1 MHLVLLG
8 APGSGKGTQASL
20 MVKDLGYA
28 HVSTGDLLR
37 NEIKKGS
44 KLGNK
49 VSDVIKAGKLVDDAL
64 VLELLKANCDLSKNK
79 YIFDGFPRNID
90 QARALEAEVLS
101 SHFSRAIY
109 FELDLEVLKD
119 RLINRRM
126 CKDCGEIY
134 NLITKNPAVQG
145 KCDSCGSE
153 NLYQRDDDKEET
165 VGKRLDVFKE
175 TVDPVLDFYKE
186 TDRLFAVDA
195 SQEASSV
202 FRAIEKAVKA

>member
-20 MVKDLGYA
+20 LVKELGYS

-37 NEIKKGS
+37 NEIKKGTP
-44 KLGNK
+44 LGQK
-49 VSDVIKAGKLVDDAL
+49 VSDVIKAGKLVDDSL
-64 VLELLKANCDLSKNK
+64 VLELLKANCDLTNKK
-79 YIFDGFPRNID
+79 YIFDGFPRNIE
-90 QARALEAEVLS
+90 QAQALESEILS
-101 SHFSRAIY
+101 SHFSKGIY
-109 FELDLEVLKD
+109 FQLDLEVLKE
-119 RLINRRM
+119 RLVNRRM

-134 NLITKNPAVQG
+134 NLITKSPSVPG

-175 TVDPVLDFYKE
+175 TIEPVLAFYKE
-186 TDRLFAVDA
+186 SDRLSVVDA
-195 SQEASSV
+195 SQDSGSV
-202 FRAIEKAVKA
+202 FKAIEKAVKA

>member
-1 MHLVLLG
+1 MHLVFLG

-20 MVKDLGYA
+20 LVKELGYS

-44 KLGNK
+44 TLGNK
-49 VSDVIKAGKLVDDAL
+49 VSDVIKSGKLVDDSL
-64 VLELLKANCDLSKNK
+64 VLELLKANCDLSNNK
-79 YIFDGFPRNID
+79 YIFDGFPRNIE
-90 QARALEAEVLS
+90 QAKALESEILS

-109 FELDLEVLKD
+109 FELDLGVLKE

-134 NLITKNPAVQG
+134 NLISKSPSVPG
-145 KCDSCGSE
+145 KCDSCGSS

-165 VGKRLDVFKE
+165 VGKRLEVFKE
-175 TVDPVLDFYKE
+175 TIDPVLEFYKE
-186 TDRLFAVDA
+186 MDRLSVVDA
-195 SQEASSV
+195 SHESASV
-202 FRAIEKAVKA
+202 FKAIEKAVKP

>member
-1 MHLVLLG
+1 MHLVFLG

-20 MVKDLGYA
+20 LVKQLGYS

-44 KLGNK
+44 RLGNK
-49 VSDVIKAGKLVDDAL
+49 VSDVIKSGKLVDDSL

-79 YIFDGFPRNID
+79 YIFDGFPRNIE
-90 QARALEAEVLS
+90 QAKALESELLS
-101 SHFSRAIY
+101 THFSRAIY
-109 FELDLEVLKD
+109 FELDLMVLKD
-119 RLINRRM
+119 RLVNRRM

-134 NLITKNPAVQG
+134 NLISKSPLVPG
-145 KCDSCGSE
+145 KCDSCGSQ

-175 TVDPVLDFYKE
+175 TIDPVLDFYRE
-186 TDRLFAVDA
+186 TDRLFVVDA
-195 SQEASSV
+195 SHDSTSV
-202 FRAIEKAVKA
+202 FKAIEKAVKP

>member
-1 MHLVLLG
+1 MHLVFLG

-20 MVKDLGYA
+20 LVKELGYS

-49 VSDVIKAGKLVDDAL
+49 VSDVIKSGKLVDDSL

-79 YIFDGFPRNID
+79 YIFDGFPRNIE
-90 QARALEAEVLS
+90 QAKALEQEILS

-109 FELDLEVLKD
+109 FELDLGVLKE
-119 RLINRRM
+119 RLVNRRM

-134 NLITKNPAVQG
+134 NLISKSPAVAG
-145 KCDSCGSE
+145 KCDSCGSS

-175 TVDPVLDFYKE
+175 TIDPVLEFYKE
-186 TDRLFAVDA
+186 TDRLFVVDA
-195 SQEASSV
+195 AHESASV
-202 FRAIEKAVKA
+202 FKAIEKAVKP